1 MRKTDDEDDGPT
13 LQKKKKIIFNNLSSS
28 VAGISVWAPGKLV
41 RAEIVIAGARCY
53 IRDTLFLSHRH

>member
-1 MRKTDDEDDGPT
+1 MMMKMMVLLYR
-13 LQKKKKIIFNNLSSS
+13 KKKKIIFNNLSSS

-53 IRDTLFLSHRH
+53 IRDTLFLSHHH

>member
-13 LQKKKKIIFNNLSSS
+13 LQKKKIIFNNLSSS

-53 IRDTLFLSHRH
+53 IRDTLFLSHHH